1 MRKNITLDKTFTR
14 KAYKKNNSLLFS
26 IPIEITR
33 KIGINSDS
41 YFIVELINGMIVYK
55 PIDTKINSKH
65 TPKNIQVEQME
76 NTSSKEIATTSPPQQ
91 EPVNENNDLL
101 EIVEDSQ
108 ETIDDANI
116 DVTGVEEL

>member
-1 MRKNITLDKTFTR
+1 MDKTFTR

-76 NTSSKEIATTSPPQQ
+76 NHPSKETATASPPQQ